1 MSLAL
6 SKDHAVTP
14 IEQEFVAKG
23 VLRGGAL
30 MLQAQHALELVRS
43 CRERGIRVLGIDA
56 FRLTETTTQPVM
68 EQSTDYSWPNDK
80 DAWSRAESFLTER
93 IDSGLCFEVAVD
105 LEACIYV
112 ALLDEGVD
120 VWRPVRAE
128 HLFDNVYCIV
138 EQPYNRQ
145 AESWQFEPGTTV
157 VCESIESADGHV
169 VAAVRRAIS

>member
-6 SKDHAVTP
+6 SKDHDVTP
-14 IEQEFVAKG
+14 TEQQFLAKG
-23 VLRGGAL
+23 VLRGGTL
-30 MLQAQHALELVRS
+30 ILQSQHALELVRC